1 MQQPQQHRT
10 AMRRDGERD
19 HRRAAAERPAA
30 HRTERA
36 AADETAHRRAAEA
49 PPRRTERAAEVLPA
63 AHRTE
68 RAGETAATARRAA
81 EMPARR
87 TERKKSLE
95 SLLDAADVR
104 GKRGGPVP
112 AVGEKITTFPGQGL
126 EFKNLSYSVI
136 KKQKK
141 DGVKI
146 KKEVYLLN
154 DISGQALRGQVTA
167 ILGPSGAGKST
178 FLDAIAG
185 RIAKGSLEGSV
196 SIDGRPVTTS
206 YMKQISSYVMQ
217 DDQLFPMLTVLETL
231 TFAAEVR
238 LPPSLSRAE
247 KLKRVWELIEQ
258 LGLQTTAHTY
268 IGDEGVRGV
277 SGGERRR
284 VSIGTDIIHKP
295 SLLFLDEPTSG
306 LDSTS
311 AHSVVEKVKDI
322 ARGGS
327 IVLMT
332 IHQPSFRIQMLLDR
346 IVILARG
353 RLIYLGNPTTLPTY
367 LAGFGRPVPEG
378 ENSMEYLLDVIK
390 EYDESTLGLEPL
402 VAYQRDGSKPTEA
415 AKTPVPRTPRTPYQK
430 SVQFRQMQLKS
441 NQFSL
446 ASATPHA
453 NPFSNFESYNIDDEE
468 GDFDNSLERKIQTP
482 MHTAN
487 SGYHPRLASQF
498 YKDFSV
504 WVYNGVA
511 GTPQRR
517 PTWTPARTPAR
528 TPMSSYQRSRVNTPH
543 RSIPPSPQEPVF
555 KPEEPDYEEQG
566 LDIEPLDAPED
577 GPKFANPWLREVAV
591 LSWRTALN
599 VVRTPELFL
608 SREIVL
614 TVMALILSTL
624 FHRLSGSDFLTI
636 NRILNFY
643 IFAVC
648 LVFFSSNDAV
658 PTFIQERF
666 IFIRERSHNAYR
678 ASTYVISS
686 LIVYLPFFA
695 IQGFT
700 FAVITKFMLHLN
712 SSLLYFWIVLFAS
725 LITTNAYVMLVSALV
740 PSYITGYAVVI
751 ATTALFFLTCGFFL
765 KRNKIPIYWRW
776 LHYISAIKYPFEAL
790 LVNEFKGSHCYT
802 GTFNQLS
809 PGPLGE
815 IKESG
820 LHDQLNPN
828 ITTCPLIGQDVLTSM
843 DITMDSIWVDVAI
856 LLAWGV
862 LYRLFFYV
870 VLRFYSKNERK

>member
-1 MQQPQQHRT
+1 MQRQQHEVVG
-10 AMRRDGERD
+10 ARRAGGGEAATGA
-19 HRRAAAERPAA
+19 RRAAAEMPAT
-30 HRTERA
+30 HRTAER
-36 AADETAHRRAAEA
+36 
-49 PPRRTERAAEVLPA
+49 P
-63 AHRTE
+63 
-68 RAGETAATARRAA
+68 GEARRAA
-81 EMPARR
+81 AASEMPARR
-87 TERKKSLE
+87 TERNKSLE
-95 SLLDAADVR
+95 SLLDAATDTR
-104 GKRGGPVP
+104 GKQHRGGVIGAVPVRSLP
-112 AVGEKITTFPGQGL
+112 APAPGQKLTSFPGQGL
-126 EFKNLSYSVI
+126 EFKELSYSVI

-141 DGVKI
+141 DGVKV

-178 FLDAIAG
+178 FLDALAG

-196 SIDGRPVTTS
+196 SVDGRPVTTS

-231 TFAAEVR
+231 RFAAEVR
-238 LPPSLSRAE
+238 LSPSLSRAE
-247 KLKRVWELIEQ
+247 KLNRVWELIEQ

-284 VSIGTDIIHKP
+284 VSIGIDIIHNP

-311 AHSVVEKVKDI
+311 AYSVVEKVKEI

-353 RLIYLGNPTTLPTY
+353 RLIYQGSPNTLPTY
-367 LAGFGRPVPEG
+367 LAGFGRTVPDG
-378 ENSMEYLLDVIK
+378 ENSIEYLLDVIK

-402 VAYQRDGSKPTEA
+402 VAYQRDGSKPNEA
-415 AKTPVPRTPRTPYQK
+415 AKTPMPKTPRTPHQK
-430 SVQFRQMQLKS
+430 SVQFRQIRLKS
-441 NQFSL
+441 NQFSITT
-446 ASATPHA
+446 ATPHA
-453 NPFSNFESYNIDDEE
+453 NPFSNYESYIIDDEE
-468 GDFDNSLERKIQTP
+468 EDFDNSLERKSQTP
-482 MHTAN
+482 MHTRTSTYN
-487 SGYHPRLASQF
+487 PRLASQF

-511 GTPQRR
+511 GTPHRR
-517 PTWTPARTPAR
+517 PTWTPARTPSR
-528 TPMSSYQRSRVNTPH
+528 TPMSSYQHSRVATPH
-543 RSIPPSPQEPVF
+543 HPPPSPHEPVF
-555 KPEEPDYEEQG
+555 KPEEPTYQEYQ
-566 LDIEPLDAPED
+566 LDLEPLDAPED

-624 FHRLSGSDFLTI
+624 FHRLSNADFPTI

-678 ASTYVISS
+678 ASSYVISS

-695 IQGFT
+695 VQGFT
-700 FAVITKFMLHLN
+700 FAVITKFMLHLKSN
-712 SSLLYFWIVLFAS
+712 LANFWIILFAS

-765 KRNKIPIYWRW
+765 KRTKIPAAWSW

-790 LVNEFKGSHCYT
+790 LVNEFKGSHCYV
-802 GTFNQLS
+802 GTQNELS

-815 IKESG
+815 IKLSD
-820 LHDQLNPN
+820 LHNSLQLNT
-828 ITTCPLIGQDVLTSM
+828 TTCPLIGQDVLSTM
-843 DITMDSIWVDVAI
+843 DIKIDNLWIDVAI